1 MYMDEI
7 IKVLDQYTKEEV
19 IKILVQYIKES
30 TDDSLLTRKE
40 VTEKYGLTIKGTAR
54 LFNELKG
61 RHKLVYLGKEQKVS
75 KKLLESI
82 FQKGITLKE

>member
-1 MYMDEI
+1 MEDV
-7 IKVLDQYTKEEV
+7 IKVLNEYTK
-19 IKILVQYIKES
+19 IIKES

-40 VTEKYGLTIKGTAR
+40 VVAKYGLTIKETAK

-61 RHKLVYLGKEQKVS
+61 RHKLVNLGKEQKVS

-82 FQKGITLKE
+82 FQKGITL

>member
-1 MYMDEI
+1 M
-7 IKVLDQYTKEEV
+7 EEV
-19 IKILVQYIKES
+19 IKVLNEYTKIIKES

-40 VTEKYGLTIKGTAR
+40 VVAKYGLTIKETAK
-54 LFNELKG
+54 LFNELKS
-61 RHKLVYLGKEQKVS
+61 RHKLVNLGKEQKVS

>member
-1 MYMDEI
+1 MEEI
-7 IKVLDQYTKEEV
+7 IKVLNEYTK
-19 IKILVQYIKES
+19 IIKES

-40 VTEKYGLTIKGTAR
+40 VVAKYGLTIKETAK

-61 RHKLVYLGKEQKVS
+61 RHKLVNLGKEQKVS

-82 FQKGITLKE
+82 FQKGITL

>member
-1 MYMDEI
+1 M
-7 IKVLDQYTKEEV
+7 EEV
-19 IKILVQYIKES
+19 IKVLNEYTKLIKES

-40 VTEKYGLTIKGTAR
+40 VVAKYGLTIKETAK

-61 RHKLVYLGKEQKVS
+61 RHKLVNLGKEQKVS

-82 FQKGITLKE
+82 FQKGITL

>member
-7 IKVLDQYTKEEV
+7 IKVLDQYTK
-19 IKILVQYIKES
+19 IIKES

-40 VTEKYGLTIKGTAR
+40 VVAKYRLSIKETAK
-54 LFNELKG
+54 LFNELKS
-61 RHKLVYLGKEQKVS
+61 RHKLVNLGKEQKVS

-82 FQKGITLKE
+82 FQKGITL

>member
-1 MYMDEI
+1 M
-7 IKVLDQYTKEEV
+7 EEV
-19 IKILVQYIKES
+19 IKVLNEYTKIIKES

-40 VTEKYGLTIKGTAR
+40 VVAKYGLTIKETAK

-61 RHKLVYLGKEQKVS
+61 RHKLVNLGKEQKVS

-82 FQKGITLKE
+82 FQKGITL

>member
-7 IKVLDQYTKEEV
+7 IKVLDQYTK
-19 IKILVQYIKES
+19 IIKES

-40 VTEKYGLTIKGTAR
+40 VVAKYGLTIKETAK
-54 LFNELKG
+54 LFNELKS
-61 RHKLVYLGKEQKVS
+61 RHKLVILGKEQKVS

-82 FQKGITLKE
+82 FQKGITL

>member
-1 MYMDEI
+1 MEEI
-7 IKVLDQYTKEEV
+7 IKILDQYTK
-19 IKILVQYIKES
+19 IIKES

-40 VTEKYGLTIKGTAR
+40 VVAKYGLTIKETAK

>member
-1 MYMDEI
+1 M
-7 IKVLDQYTKEEV
+7 EEV
-19 IKILVQYIKES
+19 IKILDQYTKIIKES

-40 VTEKYGLTIKGTAR
+40 VVAKYGLTIKETAK

-61 RHKLVYLGKEQKVS
+61 RHKLVNLGKEQKVS

-82 FQKGITLKE
+82 FQKGIEL

>member
-7 IKVLDQYTKEEV
+7 IKVLDQYTK
-19 IKILVQYIKES
+19 IIKES

-40 VTEKYGLTIKGTAR
+40 VVAKYGLTIKETAK
-54 LFNELKG
+54 LFNELKS
-61 RHKLVYLGKEQKVS
+61 RHKLVNLGKEQKVS

-82 FQKGITLKE
+82 FQKGITL

>member
-1 MYMDEI
+1 MEEI
-7 IKVLDQYTKEEV
+7 IKILDQYA
-19 IKILVQYIKES
+19 KIIKES

-40 VTEKYGLTIKGTAR
+40 VVAKYGLTIKETAK

-61 RHKLVYLGKEQKVS
+61 RHKLVNLGKEQKVS

-82 FQKGITLKE
+82 FQKGITL

>member
-1 MYMDEI
+1 MEEI
-7 IKVLDQYTKEEV
+7 IKILDQYTK
-19 IKILVQYIKES
+19 IIKES

-40 VTEKYGLTIKGTAR
+40 VVAKYGLTIKETAK

-61 RHKLVYLGKEQKVS
+61 RHKLVNLGKEQKVS

-82 FQKGITLKE
+82 FQKGITL

>member
-1 MYMDEI
+1 M
-7 IKVLDQYTKEEV
+7 EEV
-19 IKILVQYIKES
+19 IKVLNEYTKIIKES

-40 VTEKYGLTIKGTAR
+40 VVTKYGLTIKETAK

-61 RHKLVYLGKEQKVS
+61 RHKLVNLGKEQKVS

-82 FQKGITLKE
+82 FQKGITL

>member
-1 MYMDEI
+1 M
-7 IKVLDQYTKEEV
+7 EEV
-19 IKILVQYIKES
+19 IKVLNEYTKIIKES

-40 VTEKYGLTIKGTAR
+40 VVAKYGLTIKETAK

-61 RHKLVYLGKEQKVS
+61 RHKLVNLGKEQKVS

>member
-1 MYMDEI
+1 MEEI
-7 IKVLDQYTKEEV
+7 IKILDQYTK
-19 IKILVQYIKES
+19 IIKES

-40 VTEKYGLTIKGTAR
+40 VVAKYGLTIKETAK

-61 RHKLVYLGKEQKVS
+61 RHKLVNLGKEQKVS

-82 FQKGITLKE
+82 FQKGIEL

>member
-1 MYMDEI
+1 MEEI
-7 IKVLDQYTKEEV
+7 IKILDQYTK
-19 IKILVQYIKES
+19 IIKES

-40 VTEKYGLTIKGTAR
+40 VVEKYGLTIKGTAR

-82 FQKGITLKE
+82 FQKGITL

>member
-7 IKVLDQYTKEEV
+7 IKVLDQYTK
-19 IKILVQYIKES
+19 IIKES

-40 VTEKYGLTIKGTAR
+40 VVAKYGLTIKETAK

-61 RHKLVYLGKEQKVS
+61 RHKLVNLGKEQKVS

-82 FQKGITLKE
+82 FQKGITL

>member
-1 MYMDEI
+1 M
-7 IKVLDQYTKEEV
+7 EEV
-19 IKILVQYIKES
+19 IKVLNEYTKIIKES

-40 VTEKYGLTIKGTAR
+40 VVAKYGLSIKETAK

-61 RHKLVYLGKEQKVS
+61 RHKLVNLGKEQKVS

-82 FQKGITLKE
+82 FQKGIEL

>member
-1 MYMDEI
+1 M
-7 IKVLDQYTKEEV
+7 EEV
-19 IKILVQYIKES
+19 IKILDQYTKIIKES

-40 VTEKYGLTIKGTAR
+40 VVAKYGLTIKETAK

-61 RHKLVYLGKEQKVS
+61 RHKLVNLGKEQKVS

-82 FQKGITLKE
+82 FQKGITL

>member
-7 IKVLDQYTKEEV
+7 IKVLDQYA
-19 IKILVQYIKES
+19 KIIKES

-40 VTEKYGLTIKGTAR
+40 VVAKYGLTIKETAK

-61 RHKLVYLGKEQKVS
+61 RHKLVNLGKEQKVS

-82 FQKGITLKE
+82 FQKGITL

>member
-1 MYMDEI
+1 M
-7 IKVLDQYTKEEV
+7 EEV
-19 IKILVQYIKES
+19 IKVLNEYTKIIKES

-40 VTEKYGLTIKGTAR
+40 VVTKYGLTIKETAK

-61 RHKLVYLGKEQKVS
+61 RHKLVNLGKEQKVS

-82 FQKGITLKE
+82 FQKGIEL

>member
-1 MYMDEI
+1 M
-7 IKVLDQYTKEEV
+7 EEV
-19 IKILVQYIKES
+19 IKVLNEYTKLIKES

-40 VTEKYGLTIKGTAR
+40 VVEKYGLTIKGTAR

>member
-7 IKVLDQYTKEEV
+7 IKVLDQYTK
-19 IKILVQYIKES
+19 IIKES

-40 VTEKYGLTIKGTAR
+40 VVAKYGLTIKETAK